1 MDTSMN
7 RCSQLF
13 VPLAAALL
21 VACSGSDP
29 VETAR
34 QALAAGQLIEA
45 VEIASRHLERNPGD
59 SPKTRWALE
68 RIRLEALAK
77 SKQGDKAYEAL
88 ERLATQYPAQV
99 DAPLYL
105 TVGAWARGA
114 GDLAGATRILDGG
127 AKRFPEKEKE
137 FLLAIAEIKRSAG
150 EMDPATT
157 ERLRSLGYLE

>member
-1 MDTSMN
+1 MKRGSN
-7 RCSQLF
+7 WF
-13 VPLAAALL
+13 VPLAAAML

-29 VETAR
+29 VENAR

-45 VEIASRHLERNPGD
+45 VEIASRHLEKNPGD

-88 ERLATQYPAQV
+88 DGLAAQYPAQV
-99 DAPLYL
+99 DASLYL
-105 TVGAWARGA
+105 AAGAWARAA
-114 GDLAGATRILDGG
+114 GDPAGAIRILDGG
-127 AKRFPEKEKE
+127 AKRFPDQAKE
-137 FLLAIAEIKRSAG
+137 FLLAIAEIKRSVG
-150 EMDPATT
+150 QMDSATT